1 MKISDILVEEK
12 KDKHCSDKCCGS
24 DTLAE
29 DCKCPPNCKGCNCN
43 NPNISETTSAAVAS
57 VATPVGGL
65 VSRQMKNP
73 DGTAKNGLDSDNVLS
88 NGKPKKK
95 SRNSSNR

>member
-1 MKISDILVEEK
+1 MNVITFGGNTMKINEL
-12 KDKHCSDKCCGS
+12 C
-24 DTLAE
+24 
-29 DCKCPPNCKGCNCN
+29 
-43 NPNISETTSAAVAS
+43 ETTAAAVAT

-95 SRNSSNR
+95 NSKRSKDK